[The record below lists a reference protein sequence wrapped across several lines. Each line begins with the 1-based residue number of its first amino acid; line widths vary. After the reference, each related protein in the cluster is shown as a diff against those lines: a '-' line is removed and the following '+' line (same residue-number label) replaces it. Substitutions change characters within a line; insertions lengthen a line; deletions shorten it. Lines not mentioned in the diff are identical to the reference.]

1 MNEWLVAR
9 VSKAKTIVLIGMAV
23 AFVVLGFLIVGNAEE
38 LAQQKGLDS
47 PLLHYAVGYVCILFF
62 GGGIIVLIRQLLRAG
77 PVMEIDG
84 RGILWR
90 RWSDQIIPWSAVV
103 RAESSKVYGQ
113 NFLCLWLDAPEHY
126 PSRST
131 LGKLSGLN
139 KGMGFGDISLSMQ
152 GTDQSFERLVEVVD
166 AHLASRDHR
175 VGTGSA
181 PE

>member
-1 MNEWLVAR
+1 MNERLVAR
-9 VSKAKTIVLIGMAV
+9 VSKSKTIGLVLI
-23 AFVVLGFLIVGNAEE
+23 
-38 LAQQKGLDS
+38 
-47 PLLHYAVGYVCILFF
+47 AVGFVAIGIWMVADPEPNRRIGVAALVWGLGWLSIVFF
-62 GGGIIVLIRQLLRAG
+62 GACGLIGARQLFRRTSVL
-77 PVMEIDG
+77 EIDEQ
-84 RGILWR
+84 GILWR

-103 RAESSKVYGQ
+103 RAEPSSVYRQ
-113 NFLCLWLDAPEHY
+113 NFLCLWLDAPERY

-139 KGMGFGDISLSMQ
+139 KGMGFGDIALSMQ